1 MTNTFENRKEEFA
14 AECKVINLRYEYE
27 GYTGSE
33 KWAIISELTEMELLE
48 KYPNEVKKYL
58 PFVLL
63 SVEQGKVIREFNQN
77 EDKFRKRQNNNED
90 AFGYDDDVTERFH
103 SEVVVPDFV
112 EQQEMDE
119 YYQVREEQKMQLL
132 MQAISTLTE
141 KQYKYLVMRYITGK
155 SAKEIAAE
163 EGVTHQAIEK
173 HINSAKKKFE
183 KVFEEFFSK

>member
-1 MTNTFENRKEEFA
+1 M
-14 AECKVINLRYEYE
+14 
-27 GYTGSE
+27 
-33 KWAIISELTEMELLE
+33 
-48 KYPNEVKKYL
+48 
-58 PFVLL
+58 PFVHL
-63 SVEQGKVIREFNQN
+63 SVEQGKVIKEFNQN

-103 SEVVVPDFV
+103 SEVVMPDFV

-119 YYQVREEQKMQLL
+119 YHQVREEQKMQLL

-141 KQYKYLVMRYITGK
+141 KQYKYLVMRYVTGK
-155 SAKEIAAE
+155 STKEIAAE